1 MLAALP
7 SLLTLDEA
15 ADVLRCSRKTVQ
27 RRIREGAL
35 PVVRIGRTCRVSE
48 DDLRK
53 FIRASTHS
61 HKPTS
66 GPYSPSG
73 IVYKPGARLSD

>member
-1 MLAALP
+1 MAAALP

-27 RRIREGAL
+27 RRISEGAL
-35 PVVRIGRTCRVSE
+35 PVVRIGRTCRVNE

>member
-1 MLAALP
+1 MSAALP

-27 RRIREGAL
+27 RRISEGAL
-35 PVVRIGRTCRVSE
+35 PVVRIGRTFRVNE

-53 FIRASTHS
+53 FIRASTHC
-61 HKPTS
+61 HRPTS

-73 IVYKPGARLSD
+73 IIVKPGARLWD